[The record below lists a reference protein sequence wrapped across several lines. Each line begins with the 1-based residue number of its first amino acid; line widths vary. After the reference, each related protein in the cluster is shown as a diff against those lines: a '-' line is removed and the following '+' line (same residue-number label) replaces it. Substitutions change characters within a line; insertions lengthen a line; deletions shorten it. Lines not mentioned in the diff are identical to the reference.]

1 MDTYGVEPLSADAT
15 NMDKFKIAGYLNF
28 YLWFAIVFCTLT
40 VLILKET
47 IRRERPKRHE
57 IPFTVFDVAKSE
69 NNTFAMPSGDSAA
82 AAVWGVLIGY
92 SL

>member
-1 MDTYGVEPLSADAT
+1 MINIT
-15 NMDKFKIAGYLNF
+15 
-28 YLWFAIVFCTLT
+28 
-40 VLILKET
+40 ILKET

-57 IPFTVFDVAKSE
+57 IPYTVFDVAKSE

-82 AAVWGVLIGY
+82 SATWCVLIGY